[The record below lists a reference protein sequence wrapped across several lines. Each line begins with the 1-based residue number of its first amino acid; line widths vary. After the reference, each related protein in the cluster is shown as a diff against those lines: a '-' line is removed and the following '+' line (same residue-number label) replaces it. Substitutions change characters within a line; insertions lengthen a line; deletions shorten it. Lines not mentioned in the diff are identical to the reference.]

1 MTTQPMLYR
10 RGDQLR
16 ILPRRTPDNISAVI
30 AFGQAA
36 RLGRRDSRLPE
47 RQRAGYHRQDFTTA
61 SGRHRL
67 GH

>member
-16 ILPRRTPDNISAVI
+16 ILPRRAPDSVLAVI
-30 AFGQAA
+30 TFGQAA

-47 RQRAGYHRQDFTTA
+47 RQRTGYHCQDLAGA

-67 GH
+67 GQ

>member
-1 MTTQPMLYR
+1 MTTQPTLYR

-16 ILPRRTPDNISAVI
+16 ILPRRTPDNVWAVI
-30 AFGQAA
+30 TFGQAA

-47 RQRAGYHRQDFTTA
+47 RQRTGYHRQDFAAA

-67 GH
+67 GQ